1 MLSRNPG
8 SSRQARLSVKAALG
22 PRCRFGSPRSILA
35 PDGQAGPRGA
45 ASLLSGG
52 ACHWDVD
59 FQFFWGFSHPRCF
72 FCSMRAAW
80 LSRLSRVRLFET
92 LWTVADQAP
101 LSTGFS
107 RQEYWS
113 GLPCPPP
120 GDVPDPGIE
129 PASPV
134 LAGRF
139 FTISATWGAHRPL
152 WRNNP

>member
-113 GLPCPPP
+113 GLSFSFPEDLPNS
-120 GDVPDPGIE
+120 GIK
-129 PASPV
+129 SWS
-134 LAGRF
+134 
-139 FTISATWGAHRPL
+139 SALQADSLPFEL
-152 WRNNP
+152 